1 MEVGVRELRNHLR
14 RHLHRVRD
22 GDEVVVTDRGRAIAP
37 RRTAWRRAAPFAP
50 RRSLATPAS
59 WLKRTDCAVQ
69 LAAARR
75 AGDPNVVVVA
85 GDSSLLDPASAE
97 GMAVAELP

>member
-1 MEVGVRELRNHLR
+1 MAMRSSSRTEGVRSPASY
-14 RHLHRVRD
+14 RV
-22 GDEVVVTDRGRAIAP
+22 AP
-37 RRTAWRRAAPFAP
+37 SGSVRAA
-50 RRSLATPAS
+50 SLARHAGE
-59 WLKRTDCAVQ
+59 LAEAQRLRGHDAVQ

>member
-1 MEVGVRELRNHLR
+1 MAMRSSSRTEGVRSPASY
-14 RHLHRVRD
+14 RV
-22 GDEVVVTDRGRAIAP
+22 AP
-37 RRTAWRRAAPFAP
+37 SGSVRAASVA
-50 RRSLATPAS
+50 RHAGELAEAQR
-59 WLKRTDCAVQ
+59 LRGHDAVQ

>member
-1 MEVGVRELRNHLR
+1 VIGYLDTSAVAPLLIAEPGA
-14 RHLHRVRD
+14 
-22 GDEVVVTDRGRAIAP
+22 GRAA
-37 RRTAWRRAAPFAP
+37 
-50 RRSLATPAS
+50 SLARHAGE
-59 WLKRTDCAVQ
+59 LAEAHRLRGHDAVQ

-85 GDSSLLDPASAE
+85 GDSSLLDPATAE